1 VTVSI
6 DAVQLVNCV
15 DPAIVRDPDPH
26 NNLLG
31 PHMHWTLAIIALKI
45 ISSIQAAIFFSNCGI
60 HYSLLVTSQ

>member
-45 ISSIQAAIFFSNCGI
+45 ISSIQAAIFF
-60 HYSLLVTSQ
+60 Q